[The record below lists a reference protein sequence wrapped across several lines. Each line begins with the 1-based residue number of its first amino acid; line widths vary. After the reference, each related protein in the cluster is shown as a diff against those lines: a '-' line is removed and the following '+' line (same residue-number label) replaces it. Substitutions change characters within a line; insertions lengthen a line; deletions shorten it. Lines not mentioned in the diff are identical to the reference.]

1 MDKEYDEIIQKFDDE
16 TMIDK
21 LLGEADIFEGTEFE
35 GISLG
40 DATKSQRE
48 AVLKT
53 LITERDKRIDNYKKW
68 SGEDYEAA
76 YTTIGELDKQEFEDA
91 MGQEFDDKGEWIGE
105 KDAQDIEFEKFEKLS
120 PQEQKTQIEEKKK
133 IGQKQ
138 YEESIKKPDLSFRDT
153 PHEDLDKL
161 RIELENELPQRK
173 SFVESKIKDVEN
185 RLKEKQEILDGND
198 KASISMNKY
207 LLKEFNQAQA
217 LTAGAFGERKGE
229 KVIGKKL
236 RKKLKAFQDKFKNS
250 GLTINNFIAKNQKE
264 YYEMT
269 KSLKYGK
276 YWFKEPSTYPSDH
289 YINLYD

>member
-1 MDKEYDEIIQKFDDE
+1 
-16 TMIDK
+16 
-21 LLGEADIFEGTEFE
+21 
-35 GISLG
+35 
-40 DATKSQRE
+40 
-48 AVLKT
+48 
-53 LITERDKRIDNYKKW
+53 
-68 SGEDYEAA
+68 
-76 YTTIGELDKQEFEDA
+76 
-91 MGQEFDDKGEWIGE
+91 
-105 KDAQDIEFEKFEKLS
+105 
-120 PQEQKTQIEEKKK
+120 
-133 IGQKQ
+133 
-138 YEESIKKPDLSFRDT
+138 
-153 PHEDLDKL
+153 
-161 RIELENELPQRK
+161 
-173 SFVESKIKDVEN
+173 
-185 RLKEKQEILDGND
+185 
-198 KASISMNKY
+198 MNKY